1 MRNQHHNFLDINRS
15 NVQNKSHHLLLPEA
29 RESPSLTTL
38 GYAWRFGNL
47 CVCVREKT
55 FNREVCLSQ
64 ISRKYAAAEW
74 YFKFLGG
81 CQVTVAWSNGKVF
94 FVSPSLYFPRWG
106 GYKAPLLGWAVR
118 ARHVLKIPPSSLNY
132 SNAYHIQPVLFF
144 LFYYLLINFVLRY
157 WGLPCRGSCCIS
169 HLYHI

>member
-1 MRNQHHNFLDINRS
+1 MRNQHHNFLDIDRS

-29 RESPSLTTL
+29 RESPSLPTL

-94 FVSPSLYFPRWG
+94 CLTFSLFPPVRRIQSSF
-106 GYKAPLLGWAVR
+106 ARLSCTCQACVENTPLLPKL
-118 ARHVLKIPPSSLNY
+118 LKCISHTTCL
-132 SNAYHIQPVLFF
+132 IF